1 MKLLDGI
8 RVLSLN
14 HFLMGPAG
22 AQILADLGADV
33 IAVEPPG
40 GAFQRN
46 WAVGNR
52 FVGGDSVNHLSTGR
66 NKRSIAVDL
75 KMPEG
80 LAVIHRLIDK
90 ADVLMENYRPGTL
103 DKLGLGAEAVRARNP
118 RLIYASA
125 TGFGSHG
132 PYRERPGQDLLAQA
146 LTGLAAASGSRDG
159 PPVAVGAAVLDHHG
173 AVLYALGI
181 VAALMAR
188 QRTGQGMTVEASLL
202 GAGLDLQFEALTCF
216 LNGGYFDGV
225 RGPGQLA
232 TWFAMPPYGIYETA
246 DGHVALSMSPL
257 ADVAKAIEEPGI
269 GGLDDKEVFARRG
282 EIAGRIADRMRTK
295 PTKTWLDILSK
306 AGLWHAPVNDYN
318 AVEHDPQ
325 VRHLGLI
332 QEFATAAGGTARVV
346 RHPVAYDGEYPGVR
360 RPPQPLGAQSREIL
374 HETGYNADEIEGL
387 LASKAVVAAGGKE
400 GT

>member
-46 WAVGNR
+46 WAVGSR

-66 NKRSIAVDL
+66 NKRCIAVDL
-75 KMPEG
+75 KKPEG
-80 LAVIHRLIDK
+80 LAVVLRLIDG

-103 DKLGLGAEAVRARNP
+103 DKLGLGVEMVRARNP

-125 TGFGSHG
+125 TGFGSSG
-132 PYRERPGQDLLAQA
+132 PYRDRPGQDLLAQA
-146 LTGLAAASGSRDG
+146 LTGLAAASGSCAG

-188 QRTGQGMTVEASLL
+188 QRTGHGMTVEASLL
-202 GAGLDLQFEALTCF
+202 GAGLDLQFEALACF
-216 LNGGYFDGV
+216 LNGGYFDGA

-257 ADVAKAIEEPGI
+257 ADVAKAIEAPDI
-269 GGLDDKEVFARRG
+269 GGLDDKAAFARRG
-282 EIAGRIADRMRTK
+282 EIAGRIADRMRTRGSGMRRS
-295 PTKTWLDILSK
+295 TT
-306 AGLWHAPVNDYN
+306 
-318 AVEHDPQ
+318 
-325 VRHLGLI
+325 
-332 QEFATAAGGTARVV
+332 TARSS
-346 RHPVAYDGEYPGVR
+346 RTRKCATSASSRSSR
-360 RPPQPLGAQSREIL
+360 RPPEVRRASFATRSPMTASIPAYGSRHNRSAPSRARYWMRPATL
-374 HETGYNADEIEGL
+374 QTRSSCCSRA
-387 LASKAVVAAGGKE
+387 KP
-400 GT
+400 